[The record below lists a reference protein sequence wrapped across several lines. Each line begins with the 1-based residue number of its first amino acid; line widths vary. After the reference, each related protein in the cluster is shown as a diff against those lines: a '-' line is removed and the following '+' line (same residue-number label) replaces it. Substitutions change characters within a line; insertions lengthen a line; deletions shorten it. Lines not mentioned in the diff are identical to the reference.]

1 MRYEPVVSL
10 IASSRSCSISGNKA
24 TKARNW
30 SIPVVNH
37 TWLEDCFIQWKNLS
51 VGLEKY
57 VVFPP
62 GLDFSNHLGERGIQR
77 GAIFETLPDL
87 IAEMILERDKIN
99 SGSIRHDGEHSP
111 HVAVKGPRA
120 RKVQGEDSMG
130 RPETGHRMSVD
141 AQPQPTDDHGVE
153 DDHIQVDRPVASGD
167 SVPNPERDR
176 AGGLSGRTAEH
187 TSPLRQPTHPPQRT
201 HEGPSSAA
209 KRRFRDDPGTT
220 EDAPS
225 PTKRSAYDKSTVTGT
240 PVVSPSKSRATTPL
254 RMESVLMPPK
264 GTGEALRKSPQLSVI
279 RTSPVKSNRKGGK
292 ARPESISA
300 EFVPPFSSLTA
311 DATMDQE
318 EGPSRR
324 PSRRSAANKAS
335 QRLRDEVMPD
345 VVNFEK
351 ELRRGHVRASNFLKS
366 ERGEER
372 TDTVV
377 KALTKGRKRASIRP
391 TTEDAVSDGEHE
403 RKKRRLGGAKAD
415 DRSKGHG
422 DDDRTDITAGASSQ
436 GSVEFLSNKGGT
448 KVAKAKEPCSYRDP
462 R

>member
-1 MRYEPVVSL
+1 MRYEPLVSL

-37 TWLEDCFIQWKNLS
+37 TWLEDCFLQWKNLS

-62 GLDFSNHLGERGIQR
+62 GLDFSDHLGERGIQR

-87 IAEMILERDKIN
+87 IAEMTLERDKTS
-99 SGSIRHDGEHSP
+99 SGSIRRDGEHSP
-111 HVAVKGPRA
+111 RVAVKRPRA
-120 RKVQGEDSMG
+120 RQVQGEVAKG
-130 RPETGHRMSVD
+130 RPETGHRMDVD
-141 AQPQPTDDHGVE
+141 AQSQPTDDQGVE
-153 DDHIQVDRPVASGD
+153 DDHMQVDRPVASCD
-167 SVPNPERDR
+167 SVPNPERNR

-187 TSPLRQPTHPPQRT
+187 AYPLRQPTRPPQRT
-201 HEGPSSAA
+201 HEGPLSAGE
-209 KRRFRDDPGTT
+209 RHFGDDPGTT

-225 PTKRSAYDKSTVTGT
+225 PTKRSAYGKSTVTGT
-240 PVVSPSKSRATTPL
+240 PVMSPSKSRAITPL

-264 GTGEALRKSPQLSVI
+264 GTGEALRKSPQQSVI
-279 RTSPVKSNRKGGK
+279 RTSPVKSNRKGGE
-292 ARPESISA
+292 ARPESISTELA
-300 EFVPPFSSLTA
+300 PPLSSLTA

-324 PSRRSAANKAS
+324 TSRRSAANKAS

-351 ELRRGHVRASNFLKS
+351 ELRRGHVRASNLKS
-366 ERGEER
+366 ERGEEKM
-372 TDTVV
+372 DTVA
-377 KALTKGRKRASIRP
+377 KALTKGKKRASIRL
-391 TTEDAVSDGEHE
+391 TMEDVVSDGEHE
-403 RKKRRLGGAKAD
+403 RKKRRLCGAKAD
-415 DRSKGHG
+415 DRFKGRD
-422 DDDRTDITAGASSQ
+422 DDDRTDITGASSQ

-448 KVAKAKEPCSYRDP
+448 KVAKAKKPSSYRDS